1 MNQLIMSNTV
11 LNRDIQTRPTLRLRG
26 KGANELK
33 EPRISEHPRDGPWMP
48 DPSGLENELA
58 VQPPDTKPATGVT
71 MDEYRA
77 SFKVDRQ
84 EASKK
89 MRELKAENRLDEVE
103 LQWAV
108 IMWNSVDM
116 MRTDGWSEDE
126 IESALERYYAGPQY
140 YLTPNNIASPRMI
153 ERYGADWGLNARGV
167 YYRHRYSQGWVTAGH
182 DLWLPSLDGI
192 DWNGP
197 GESSRRS
204 RAKAFL
210 KCILNNE
217 RWRKSEYA
225 WEADAWTHV
234 FGQMRDDPVLA
245 VDKHE
250 YNTIKLKRDP
260 VSCLLVGE
268 PKFIKRIPDATFG
281 LATFKPK
288 DYQNPLA
295 EWNLDHDRLEALLL
309 HRHCGLIS
317 DPRWGDAD
325 LAFPFAVYEAKGW
338 SGDAREA
345 RRQGCSAGAVYL
357 DMLDNLACQPGKA
370 GKGKRAYQSAEARS
384 NNQVFVFTSFGAHWH
399 ILVGYKR
406 PRLERECAG
415 HEGFS
420 ESVYIFQRIWSGR
433 VVTQRKAWEL
443 LSLVDQI
450 HLWGVTDFRNSIIN
464 RLNDW
469 HEFGRRCYANDVKFM
484 FRKVGADRFTRDG
497 KEYRPIPGV
506 CLQLA
511 DWAKH
516 LSEEARDK
524 LRERVI
530 SYFHQACPR
539 DLPDLTDNWPA
550 AITCLLDDCGPV
562 GTPGYPIQCKEEMAA
577 HYREVHGKDDDVI
590 ADLKRLWD
598 EPEEIDNDNN
608 PVQVRKRERLESGEP
623 ESCAKRYKG
632 STPTDV
638 GNKQVD
644 ELIDLTKEH

>member
-1 MNQLIMSNTV
+1 MYLSMQI
-11 LNRDIQTRPTLRLRG
+11 G
-26 KGANELK
+26 
-33 EPRISEHPRDGPWMP
+33 
-48 DPSGLENELA
+48 
-58 VQPPDTKPATGVT
+58 
-71 MDEYRA
+71 
-77 SFKVDRQ
+77 
-84 EASKK
+84 ASKL
-89 MRELKAENRLDEVE
+89 RERKVESWIDGWWLLYLASSYEMAVVTEGNNRLDEVE
-103 LQWAV
+103 VQWFD

-116 MRTDGWSEDE
+116 MCTDGWSEDE
-126 IESALERYYAGPQY
+126 IESSPGKILCC

-153 ERYGADWGLNARGV
+153 E
-167 YYRHRYSQGWVTAGH
+167 RYSQGWVTAGH

-204 RAKAFL
+204 RAKIFL
-210 KCILNNE
+210 KHIFNNE
-217 RWRKSEYA
+217 QWRKSEYA

-245 VDKHE
+245 VLNESSDKHE

-295 EWNLDHDRLEALLL
+295 EWDLDHDRLEALLL

-338 SGDAREA
+338 SGDAQEA

-357 DMLDNLACQPGKA
+357 DMLDHLARQPGKA
-370 GKGKRAYQSAEARS
+370 GNRKRAYQPAGGHS

-406 PRLERECAG
+406 PRLDREYAG

-420 ESVYIFQRIWSGR
+420 ESVY
-433 VVTQRKAWEL
+433 L
-443 LSLVDQI
+443 LSFIDQI

-469 HEFGRRCYANDVKFM
+469 HEF
-484 FRKVGADRFTRDG
+484 
-497 KEYRPIPGV
+497 
-506 CLQLA
+506 

-516 LSEEARDK
+516 LSEEGRGK
-524 LRERVI
+524 LRER
-530 SYFHQACPR
+530 
-539 DLPDLTDNWPA
+539 PA
-550 AITCLLDDCGPV
+550 FWMTAAPV

-577 HYREVHGKDDDVI
+577 HYREVHGEDDDVI
-590 ADLKRLWD
+590 ADLERLWD
-598 EPEEIDNDNN
+598 EPKEIDNDHN
-608 PVQVRKRERLESGEP
+608 PILLIVSRTNFMKRRGL
-623 ESCAKRYKG
+623 R
-632 STPTDV
+632 
-638 GNKQVD
+638 QLVD
-644 ELIDLTKEH
+644 QSP